1 MNHPYAR
8 LASYKHWAD
17 RLTYEQAGAALHRL
31 EARDQDLLLQVLDHV
46 CAVDTIFQCHL
57 QGRPHG
63 FKAARS
69 EKVPAFD
76 ELADRALAASEWY
89 VTYADAMGESDLQEE
104 VAFSFTSGTAAR
116 WRRADMLLHVYLHG
130 QYHRGNAGA
139 LLQLRGLTP
148 ARDGFSDFLLGGGR
162 ACTSAQPLRT
172 QPR

>member
-1 MNHPYAR
+1 MNHPYSQ

-17 RLTYEQAGAALHRL
+17 RLMYDQAGAALHRL
-31 EARDQDLLLQVLDHV
+31 EPKDRDLLLQLFDHMCV
-46 CAVDTIFQCHL
+46 VDRIFRCHL

-69 EKVPAFD
+69 EKVPGFD
-76 ELADRALAASEWY
+76 ELAERALAASEWY
-89 VTYADAMGESDLQEE
+89 VTHVRAMSEADLQEE
-104 VAFSFTSGTAAR
+104 LDFTFTSGTAAR

-148 ARDGFSDFLLGGGR
+148 ARDGFSDFLLGN
-162 ACTSAQPLRT
+162 PLHARS
-172 QPR
+172 